1 MTLKLVLYVLVA
13 ILLVLAG
20 AIVTG
25 QFDVHPAFGM
35 AVALGAVGIAAWMI
49 RKKRD

>member
-1 MTLKLVLYVLVA
+1 MALKIILYVLVA

-25 QFDVHPAFGM
+25 QFDVHPLAGLALALV
-35 AVALGAVGIAAWMI
+35 AVLTTAYVI
-49 RKKRD
+49 RKKKD

>member
-1 MTLKLVLYVLVA
+1 MALKFILYVLVA

-25 QFDVHPAFGM
+25 QFDVHPLAGIAM
-35 AVALGAVGIAAWMI
+35 ALGAVVLAAYMI
-49 RKKRD
+49 RKNKD

>member
-1 MTLKLVLYVLVA
+1 MILKFILYVLVA

-25 QFDVHPAFGM
+25 QFDVHPVTGIAMAFG
-35 AVALGAVGIAAWMI
+35 AVAVAAYMI
-49 RKKRD
+49 RKKKD